1 VDDLVEEIEDLLGL
15 DDGDDGGW
23 HYTVGGDDDWSYA
36 VGGGE
41 GDWHHGDEGGSSSGA
56 EWYGTETP
64 YEATSRVLAEQHAT
78 NLEVIDNIDGVD
90 DYEYEVVTY

>member
-1 VDDLVEEIEDLLGL
+1 MDDLVEMIDDMLGTGGDAGDGGTL
-15 DDGDDGGW
+15 HYSDDDGTFDLTD
-23 HYTVGGDDDWSYA
+23 
-36 VGGGE
+36 E
-41 GDWHHGDEGGSSSGA
+41 GDSGSSSV
-56 EWYGTETP
+56 EWYGTESA